1 VRSRESSGSERATER
16 FAELRDFIA
25 RITGRAPWIDQHDF
39 AVFEPPAPECA
50 GESPRRPRGSGLG
63 SSAFISDMALA
74 AFERDLR
81 RSGIVLR
88 SPDAL
93 RRIAT
98 APGELGFA
106 RAYVAGDLDIE
117 GDVYEALALLERP
130 RALSHL
136 IRELVP
142 VARDLGIASLRPL
155 PAPPEE
161 ARLRGRRHSK
171 ARDAAA
177 ISHHY
182 DVSNRFYRLVLG
194 PSMTYS
200 CALFADPAAT
210 LEEAQEAKHELVAQ
224 KLRLREGMRFLDVGC
239 GWGSMLIHAA
249 ERYGVTGIGVTI
261 SRRQAE
267 LARAR
272 VREAGLSDRI
282 EIRLADYRD
291 VADGPY
297 DAVSS
302 IGMFEH
308 VGLSQLD
315 LYFRRLRTLLRPG
328 GLLLNHG
335 IGRPPGRRPLLPRRT
350 FVNRYVFPDGELH
363 EVGAVVSRIQA
374 AGFEV
379 RHLESL
385 REHYPLTLRRWV
397 QNLEDSW
404 DEAVAEA
411 GSARARI
418 WRLYMAGSALGFE
431 AGRLQV
437 HQVLAVRPDRGA
449 SGLPLRP
456 AAWR

>member
-1 VRSRESSGSERATER
+1 
-16 FAELRDFIA
+16 
-25 RITGRAPWIDQHDF
+25 
-39 AVFEPPAPECA
+39 
-50 GESPRRPRGSGLG
+50 
-63 SSAFISDMALA
+63 MALA

-117 GDVYEALALLERP
+117 GDVYEALAVLERR
-130 RALSHL
+130 RAFSHL
-136 IRELVP
+136 IREVVP
-142 VARDLGIASLRPL
+142 VVRDLGIASLRPL

-177 ISHHY
+177 IAHHY
-182 DVSNRFYRLVLG
+182 DVSNRFYRIVLG

-200 CALFADPAAT
+200 CALFADPAGT
-210 LEEAQEAKHELVAQ
+210 LEEAQEAKHELVAR
-224 KLRLREGMRFLDVGC
+224 KLSLREGRRFLDVGC

-249 ERYGVTGIGVTI
+249 EHYGVSGVGVTI

-267 LARAR
+267 LARER
-272 VREAGLSDRI
+272 VLEAGLADRI

-297 DAVSS
+297 DAISS

-363 EVGAVVSRIQA
+363 EVGSVVSRIQA

-437 HQVLAVRPDRGA
+437 HQVLAVRPDRGV

-456 AAWR
+456 RLA

>member
-1 VRSRESSGSERATER
+1 
-16 FAELRDFIA
+16 
-25 RITGRAPWIDQHDF
+25 
-39 AVFEPPAPECA
+39 
-50 GESPRRPRGSGLG
+50 
-63 SSAFISDMALA
+63 MALA

-93 RRIAT
+93 RRITT

-117 GDVYEALALLERP
+117 GDVYEALELLEQR

-136 IRELVP
+136 FRELVP
-142 VARDLGIASLRPL
+142 VARALGIAALRPL
-155 PAPPEE
+155 PPPPEE
-161 ARLRGRRHSK
+161 ARLRGPRHSK
-171 ARDAAA
+171 TRDAAA
-177 ISHHY
+177 IAHHY

-194 PSMTYS
+194 PSLTYS

-210 LEEAQEAKHELVAQ
+210 LEEAQEAKHALVAR
-224 KLRLREGMRFLDVGC
+224 KLGLGEGMRLLDVGC
-239 GWGSMLIHAA
+239 GWGSMLVHAA
-249 ERYGVTGIGVTI
+249 ERYGVSGVGVTI
-261 SRRQAE
+261 SHRQAE
-267 LARAR
+267 LARER
-272 VREAGLSDRI
+272 VREAGLADRI

-291 VADGPY
+291 IADGPY
-297 DAVSS
+297 DAISS

-315 LYFRRLRTLLRPG
+315 LYFRRLHGLLRPG
-328 GLLLNHG
+328 GRLLNHG
-335 IGRPPGRRPLLPRRT
+335 IGRPPRRRPVLPRRT

-363 EVGAVVSRIQA
+363 EVGTVVSRIQA

-385 REHYPLTLRRWV
+385 REHYALTLRRWV
-397 QNLEDSW
+397 GNLEDSW

-437 HQVLAVRPDRGA
+437 HQVLAVRPDRGM
-449 SGLPLRP
+449 SGMPLRP
-456 AAWR
+456 DAWR

>member
-1 VRSRESSGSERATER
+1 
-16 FAELRDFIA
+16 
-25 RITGRAPWIDQHDF
+25 
-39 AVFEPPAPECA
+39 
-50 GESPRRPRGSGLG
+50 
-63 SSAFISDMALA
+63 MALA

-117 GDVYEALALLERP
+117 GDVYEALALLEQR
-130 RALSHL
+130 RALSHF

-142 VARDLGIASLRPL
+142 VARALGIAALRPL

-161 ARLRGRRHSK
+161 ARLRGPRHSK

-177 ISHHY
+177 IAHHY
-182 DVSNRFYRLVLG
+182 DVSNRFYQLVLG
-194 PSMTYS
+194 SSLTYS

-210 LEEAQEAKHELVAQ
+210 LEEAQEAKHELVAR
-224 KLRLREGMRFLDVGC
+224 KLGLGGGMRFLDVGC
-239 GWGSMLIHAA
+239 GWGSMLLHAA
-249 ERYGVTGIGVTI
+249 ERYGVSGVGVTI
-261 SRRQAE
+261 SRPQAE
-267 LARAR
+267 LARER
-272 VREAGLSDRI
+272 VREAGLADRI

-291 VADGPY
+291 IADGPY
-297 DAVSS
+297 DAISS

-308 VGLSQLD
+308 VGLSRLD
-315 LYFRRLRTLLRPG
+315 IYFKRLHALLRPG
-328 GLLLNHG
+328 GRLLNHG
-335 IGRPPGRRPLLPRRT
+335 IGRPPRRRPLLPRRT

-374 AGFEV
+374 AGLEV

-385 REHYPLTLRRWV
+385 REHYALTLRRWV
-397 QNLEDSW
+397 RNLEDSW
-404 DEAVAEA
+404 DDAVAEA

-449 SGLPLRP
+449 SGMPLPP
-456 AAWR
+456 GAWR

>member
-1 VRSRESSGSERATER
+1 
-16 FAELRDFIA
+16 
-25 RITGRAPWIDQHDF
+25 
-39 AVFEPPAPECA
+39 
-50 GESPRRPRGSGLG
+50 
-63 SSAFISDMALA
+63 MALA

-117 GDVYEALALLERP
+117 GDLYEALALLERR
-130 RALSHL
+130 RAFSDF

-142 VARDLGIASLRPL
+142 VARTLGIAALRPL

-177 ISHHY
+177 IAHHY

-200 CALFADPAAT
+200 CAVFADPAAT

-249 ERYGVTGIGVTI
+249 ERYGVMGVGVTI

-272 VREAGLSDRI
+272 VLEAGLADRI

-291 VADGPY
+291 VADGSY
-297 DAVSS
+297 DAISS

-404 DEAVAEA
+404 DEAVADA

-437 HQVLAVRPDRGA
+437 HQVLAVRPT
-449 SGLPLRP
+449 
-456 AAWR
+456 AA

>member
-1 VRSRESSGSERATER
+1 MSLA
-16 FAELRDFIA
+16 A
-25 RITGRAPWIDQHDF
+25 RVSAP
-39 AVFEPPAPECA
+39 
-50 GESPRRPRGSGLG
+50 
-63 SSAFISDMALA
+63 SAFISDMALA
-74 AFERDLR
+74 FERDMR
-81 RSGIVLR
+81 GSGVVLR

-117 GDVYEALALLERP
+117 GDVYEALALFERR

-155 PAPPEE
+155 PAPPAE

-177 ISHHY
+177 IAHHY

-249 ERYGVTGIGVTI
+249 ERCGVMGVGVTI

-272 VREAGLSDRI
+272 VLEAGLADRI

-291 VADGPY
+291 VADGSY
-297 DAVSS
+297 DAISS

-437 HQVLAVRPDRGA
+437 HQVLAVLHDRGM

-456 AAWR
+456 AWR